1 MNTLLFKSLVL
12 AQQAGE
18 AVAQATPDAANGG
31 AAAGRPAQGSP
42 FASLFASLWIFI
54 PIFGLMYFLMI
65 RPQQKKQKQVQEM
78 LRQLKAGDKVMM
90 NSGAL
95 GTISGVTEKTVK
107 VTFADGHVIEFV
119 RAAVAE
125 ILPAF
130 PGEETP
136 EKKDEKK

>member
-42 FASLFASLWIFI
+42 FGSLWIFI

-78 LRQLKAGDKVMM
+78 LRQLKAGDKVML

-95 GTISGVTEKTVK
+95 GTIASVADKTVR
-107 VTFADGHVIEFV
+107 VTFADGHQVDFV

-125 ILPAF
+125 ILTDV
-130 PGEETP
+130 PGEG
-136 EKKDEKK
+136 EKK